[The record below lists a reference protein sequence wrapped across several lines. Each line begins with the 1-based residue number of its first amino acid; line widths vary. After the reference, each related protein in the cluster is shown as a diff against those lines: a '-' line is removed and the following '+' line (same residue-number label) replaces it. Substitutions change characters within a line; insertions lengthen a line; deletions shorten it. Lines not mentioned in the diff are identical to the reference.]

1 VVEKVAAALAQL
13 GGADP
18 FRASAQAVVVEAR
31 AIA

>member
-1 VVEKVAAALAQL
+1 MVTAALAKI

-18 FRASAQAVVVEAR
+18 FRSFAQAVVVEAR